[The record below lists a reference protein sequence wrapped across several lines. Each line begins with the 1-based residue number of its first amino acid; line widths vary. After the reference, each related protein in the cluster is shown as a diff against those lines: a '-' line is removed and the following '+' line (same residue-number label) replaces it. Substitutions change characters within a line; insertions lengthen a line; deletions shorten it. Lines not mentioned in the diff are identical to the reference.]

1 MSNDEIVSAKEHFR
15 YGISHD
21 IFKEPVTS
29 YAKTALWAFDEVFR
43 LQKEVQNEKNKTV
56 KEFKTRLISNI
67 DDGEL
72 YESNNDYWMTI
83 EHINAVEKEIIKSQ

>member
-1 MSNDEIVSAKEHFR
+1 MDNDAITKAKEHFK

-29 YAKTALWAFDEVFR
+29 YAKTALWAFDEANR
-43 LQKEVQNEKNKTV
+43 LREEIKSIKNNTV
-56 KEFKTRLISNI
+56 KEFKRKLINAI

-72 YESNNDYWMTI
+72 YETNDDYWMTI
-83 EHINAVEKEIIKSQ
+83 EHINAVEKEITNSQ